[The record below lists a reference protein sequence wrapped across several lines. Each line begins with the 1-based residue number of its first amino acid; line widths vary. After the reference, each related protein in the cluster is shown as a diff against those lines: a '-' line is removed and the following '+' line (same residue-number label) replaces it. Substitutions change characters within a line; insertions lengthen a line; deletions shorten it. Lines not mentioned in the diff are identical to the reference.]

1 MVAKSQEY
9 LVSHGKTGV
18 LGRFVASS
26 PEPLLRGD
34 RVVIQ
39 SQRGLGFGIVL
50 GAASERQARL
60 LGATPVGKL
69 LRQVDRND
77 EAAHTEM
84 LRREEDIF
92 AAARRLASLLRVPM
106 DILDVELA
114 LDGQHVILQ
123 YVSGVGADLSAF
135 LQRLAAEQGVEVW
148 LENLVAPVT
157 AEADDDGG
165 CGKPDCGRSEGGGC
179 SSCGSGGCS
188 SCGSKSV
195 DLRAYFSHLRGKM
208 QEEKRTPLL

>member
-1 MVAKSQEY
+1 
-9 LVSHGKTGV
+9 
-18 LGRFVASS
+18 
-26 PEPLLRGD
+26 
-34 RVVIQ
+34 
-39 SQRGLGFGIVL
+39 
-50 GAASERQARL
+50 
-60 LGATPVGKL
+60 
-69 LRQVDRND
+69 VDRND